1 MEKNTNE
8 HNYIEYYNYV
18 KENMVKLNSSGSKLV
33 LSKIEEEIIYDR
45 LDIKD
50 IRRLCELVEFIKIS
64 EKNTDIALYHE
75 WYRYFRK

>member
-8 HNYIEYYNYV
+8 DNYLKYYNYV
-18 KENMVKLNSSGSKLV
+18 KDNMIELNSSGSKLV
-33 LSKIEEEIIYDR
+33 LSKIEDEIRLDK

-50 IRRLCELVEFIKIS
+50 IRKLCELVEFVKIS
-64 EKNTDIALYHE
+64 ENVKGLASYHE